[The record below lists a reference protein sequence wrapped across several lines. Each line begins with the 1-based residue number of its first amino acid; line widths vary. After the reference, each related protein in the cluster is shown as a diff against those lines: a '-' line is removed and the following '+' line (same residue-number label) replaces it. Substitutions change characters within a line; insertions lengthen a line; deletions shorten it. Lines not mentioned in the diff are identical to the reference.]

1 MLYIWYREA
10 KYMDIIL
17 SKAHKIAGK
26 LGNKNIAVCK
36 LCCCVY
42 STVLYAVCINGEFL
56 YHDHRNHKKGL
67 KCYIKYCPQCGNWV

>member
-42 STVLYAVCINGEFL
+42 STVLYAVCINVKYE
-56 YHDHRNHKKGL
+56 KKGL